1 MTIFFKKET
10 NIPFEIKKEQNNNNN
25 NNKQIF
31 SYIHI
36 LNWEFIDLPNYNQS
50 ERIRGRYFF
59 CKKYYHRDCT
69 LQILILIKYFI
80 SYHFSYCF
88 DYIVGSLVKFMD
100 TKI

>member
-36 LNWEFIDLPNYNQS
+36 LNWEDIDLPNYNQS
-50 ERIRGRYFF
+50 ERIRER
-59 CKKYYHRDCT
+59 
-69 LQILILIKYFI
+69 QILILIKYFVL
-80 SYHFSYCF
+80 YYFSYCF
-88 DYIVGSLVKFMD
+88 AYIIVGSLAKFMH
-100 TKI
+100 TNI

>member
-1 MTIFFKKET
+1 MIIFLKKET

-36 LNWEFIDLPNYNQS
+36 LNWEDIDLPNYNQS
-50 ERIRGRYFF
+50 ERIRER
-59 CKKYYHRDCT
+59 
-69 LQILILIKYFI
+69 QILILIKYFVL
-80 SYHFSYCF
+80 YYFSYCF
-88 DYIVGSLVKFMD
+88 AYIIVGSLAKFMH